1 MFKEEESNKIL
12 KIFGE
17 INNIEEYQKIYN
29 HARRKHKP
37 RIQTNKIDEI
47 RNYLIEEINQNELMR
62 KKHKKVYRVLNYID
76 HLLVGTSTVT
86 RCVFI
91 SVFASLVGIAI
102 GIASSAIRLKP
113 CVITAGIKKYKSII
127 KEKQEKHD
135 KIVLLAKSEWNSIK
149 VLISKDLINS
159 NISHGEFVLVND
171 VLKEIYD
178 MNEEIKSSNYK

>member
-1 MFKEEESNKIL
+1 M
-12 KIFGE
+12 KIFGW

-37 RIQTNKIDEI
+37 RIQTKKIDEI

-62 KKHKKVYRVLNYID
+62 KKHKKVCRVSNYIE
-76 HLLVGTSTVT
+76 HVFVGTSTVT

-102 GIASSAIRLKP
+102 GIASSEIGLKP

-149 VLISKDLINS
+149 VSISKDLINS

-178 MNEEIKSSNYK
+178 MNEEMKSSNDK